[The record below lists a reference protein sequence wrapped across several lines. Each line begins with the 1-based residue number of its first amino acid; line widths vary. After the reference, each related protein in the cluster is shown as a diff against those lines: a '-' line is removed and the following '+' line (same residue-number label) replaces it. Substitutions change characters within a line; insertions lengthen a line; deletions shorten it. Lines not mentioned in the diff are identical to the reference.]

1 MIVAE
6 KLYVDALQEILKT
19 KPHIDAKGLMAASA
33 QYFYDKLVKKG
44 DQALMSLS
52 FAKDLNQE
60 KLDAF
65 LKDFDIECVGN
76 DKALLLS
83 YVMKAH
89 PDLTF
94 DAYNGP
100 RLSGLLTFYRFAN
113 LKLVAQ
119 YTQIGKELNAAGI
132 VPLVM
137 KGGAMKYLRPELSRA
152 MSDIDILVHMGE
164 EYKKSKQIAVDMGYD
179 YEDNGHSIDLHEKGS
194 MAGLLDI
201 HQWVEMNSDYDKQFM
216 NTIFDRAQKQK
227 VFNVESYIPCAE
239 DLVFLGL
246 VNMVKNIREKTSLKG
261 ILYTLFDFEFLTQSK
276 SDFNWEIVKDNIKR
290 TDTYPQMY
298 TAILFAN
305 QIVPGLLPEVLVE
318 GKEFEKK
325 IQNYCNRDIYYSIY
339 IHDLKWKCKTLRLIK
354 SLKDWKSFKYWYKT
368 RIPYFFLKRI
378 GKSQVLTNLFLKYFH

>member
-1 MIVAE
+1 
-6 KLYVDALQEILKT
+6 
-19 KPHIDAKGLMAASA
+19 
-33 QYFYDKLVKKG
+33 
-44 DQALMSLS
+44 
-52 FAKDLNQE
+52 
-60 KLDAF
+60 
-65 LKDFDIECVGN
+65 
-76 DKALLLS
+76 
-83 YVMKAH
+83 
-89 PDLTF
+89 
-94 DAYNGP
+94 
-100 RLSGLLTFYRFAN
+100 
-113 LKLVAQ
+113 
-119 YTQIGKELNAAGI
+119 
-132 VPLVM
+132 
-137 KGGAMKYLRPELSRA
+137 MKYLRPELSRA